1 MPNITTIT
9 RDDNLYHWLDTINE
23 VIGISNNSVKRIVI
37 DNDKLIIIKNNDSEE
52 EVLLNSDIVTS
63 VNNMKGDVVIDDYVS
78 SISISGKV
86 ITVTKKDGTTQ
97 KLTTQDTVYTLP
109 TATSTRLGGVKIG
122 ENITNNSGT
131 ISISKENIISVF
143 GDSNP
148 EYTVK
153 QTVSTTNKTYP
164 ILACATANATA
175 TDTTTTIFCK
185 DIKINPSDGSIT
197 ATAVYNAVWNDYA
210 EFFPR
215 GEETEPG
222 DIIALDVDSQ
232 EEKYVKATKDS
243 ILIVGSHSNTFGHLI
258 GGENPPDGQ
267 DFVEY
272 NLPKFIPVGLAGR
285 VNVKFKGKSKKGY
298 PVTISDVPGVS
309 ELCDFNES
317 KVIGYVVEDTNPD
330 SEEIRLVKIL
340 IKN

>member
-23 VIGISNNSVKRIVI
+23 VIEISNNSVKRIVI

-131 ISISKENIISVF
+131 ISVSKENIISAF

-148 EYTVK
+148 EYTV
-153 QTVSTTNKTYP
+153 QQNVSTANNTYP

-222 DIIALDVDSQ
+222 DIIALSLNDVD
-232 EEKYVKATKDS
+232 EKYVKASKNTSKA
-243 ILIVGSHSNTFGHLI
+243 IGVHSNTFGHLI
-258 GGENPPDGQ
+258 GGEKPTDGQ

-272 NLPKFIPVGLAGR
+272 NLPKFIPVGLCGR
-285 VNVKFKGKSKKGY
+285 CYAKIVGKVKKGDFI
-298 PVTISDVPGVS
+298 VISDIPGVG
-309 ELCDFNES
+309 
-317 KVIGYVVEDTNPD
+317 KVYNKDIDDNIDIIGMACENSDCQD
-330 SEEIRLVKIL
+330 IKL
-340 IKN
+340 IKICI